1 MGAGTLTISFQ
12 ANKWESSMKGQD
24 QKNVGNRH
32 KNTVKYQ
39 SIHHSAH
46 GRKELSCSAL
56 HQLHMRRIKGHKV
69 VNPRLQ
75 MNEEEILINGNC

>member
-1 MGAGTLTISFQ
+1 MGKFNERAGP
-12 ANKWESSMKGQD
+12 
-24 QKNVGNRH
+24 KNVGNRH
-32 KNTVKYQ
+32 KNTVKFQ

-75 MNEEEILINGNC
+75 MNEEEILINWQLLVSLPR